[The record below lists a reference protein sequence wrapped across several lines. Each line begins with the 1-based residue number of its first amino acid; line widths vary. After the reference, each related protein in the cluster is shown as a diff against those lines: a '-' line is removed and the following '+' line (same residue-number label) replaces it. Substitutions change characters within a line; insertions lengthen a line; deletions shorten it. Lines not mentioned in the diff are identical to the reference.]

1 MADLNPQQRTAVRHC
16 SSPLLVLAG
25 AGSGKTRVITRK
37 IAHLIR
43 ATGMPARN
51 VFAVTFTN
59 KAAREMKARAA
70 AALDAGE
77 SRGLTVST
85 FHTLG
90 LQLLRADGAALGYR
104 RGFTI
109 MDATDSLTAIKELL
123 RGSTAAN
130 LQQED
135 DVRRVISRWKN
146 DFLAPAQAAEAV
158 SDELEQRAAAIY
170 ERYQQLLHAYNAVDF
185 DDLITQPVHL
195 LAGDDALREKWQN
208 RVRHLLVDEYQ
219 DTNNAQYELVRRL
232 VGPAGGL
239 TVVGDDD
246 QSVYAWRGA
255 RPDNLARLEHDFPR
269 LKVVKLE
276 QNYRSS
282 GRILRSA
289 NHLIGHN
296 PHLFDKRLWSE
307 LGAGDPLRIIPCRDG
322 DDEADRIASEILSRR
337 AHRGL
342 RWSDFAVLYRGNF
355 QARPFERAL
364 RERGIPYRVSGSTSF
379 FDRAEIKDVLA
390 YCRLLANP
398 DDDTAFLRAVNTPR
412 RQIGAATLERLGRYA
427 RQRGI
432 SMLAA
437 SLEMGAGEHLDERA
451 LGRLRPFTEWLV
463 ATGDNAVRGDPLAVC
478 RDAIEAVGYRAWL
491 DDVSGDVRTAER
503 RWSNVEELFDW
514 LGRMARDDDGE
525 ERDLAELVA
534 RVALIDMLDRNDDDE
549 AGDCVAL
556 MTLHAAKGLEFPHVF
571 MAGVEEETLPHRA
584 SLAEDRIEEERRL
597 MYVGITRA
605 QKTLAITYARQRRRW
620 GEDIDCEPSRF
631 LAELPEADVEWE
643 GRGPEPDSETRLARG
658 REQFAGLRALLGDD

>member
-1 MADLNPQQRTAVRHC
+1 
-16 SSPLLVLAG
+16 
-25 AGSGKTRVITRK
+25 
-37 IAHLIR
+37 
-43 ATGMPARN
+43 
-51 VFAVTFTN
+51 
-59 KAAREMKARAA
+59 
-70 AALDAGE
+70 
-77 SRGLTVST
+77 
-85 FHTLG
+85 
-90 LQLLRADGAALGYR
+90 
-104 RGFTI
+104 
-109 MDATDSLTAIKELL
+109 
-123 RGSTAAN
+123 
-130 LQQED
+130 
-135 DVRRVISRWKN
+135 
-146 DFLAPAQAAEAV
+146 
-158 SDELEQRAAAIY
+158 
-170 ERYQQLLHAYNAVDF
+170 
-185 DDLITQPVHL
+185 
-195 LAGDDALREKWQN
+195 
-208 RVRHLLVDEYQ
+208 
-219 DTNNAQYELVRRL
+219 VRRL